1 MRHTDEEAKAYQ
13 EAIDHSYVCKN
24 ILETAIGENKGL
36 KAGDMIFADL
46 DGSGRIDDGKK
57 TADDR
62 GDMRII
68 GNSRPRYTYSGN
80 LGFNW
85 YGFDCSAF
93 FQGVGRQNRYP
104 GGNAMLFWGGFARPY
119 ASFTPIDWVEIS
131 GRKRIR
137 MLISRECVDMRHR
150 ATVH

>member
-1 MRHTDEEAKAYQ
+1 MEIGEIWGTMLPIYRYGRGSKAYQ

-104 GGNAMLFWGGFARPY
+104 GGNAAFL
-119 ASFTPIDWVEIS
+119 
-131 GRKRIR
+131 GRVCPSVC
-137 MLISRECVDMRHR
+137 LIHSN
-150 ATVH
+150 